1 MMTMHLNPLFDLNS
15 GLPFNAHN
23 DFVRFFFEGGLLG
36 LLCYVAYGVLLC
48 RWAIH
53 RAATREGL
61 GLAAA
66 LVAMLFLTA
75 GTTELS
81 LHTANLY
88 TLYGMLALVSV
99 PPAASGD
106 RLR

>member
-1 MMTMHLNPLFDLNS
+1 
-15 GLPFNAHN
+15 
-23 DFVRFFFEGGLLG
+23 
-36 LLCYVAYGVLLC
+36 
-48 RWAIH
+48 
-53 RAATREGL
+53 L